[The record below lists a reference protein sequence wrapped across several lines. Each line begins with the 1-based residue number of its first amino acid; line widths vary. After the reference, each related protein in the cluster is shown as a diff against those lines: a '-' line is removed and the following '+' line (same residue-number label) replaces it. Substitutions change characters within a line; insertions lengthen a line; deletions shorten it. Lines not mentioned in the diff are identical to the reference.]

1 MGGSTVKKVAAL
13 AALMLV
19 PLMLAMPS
27 ASAAPTTAAVGDFG
41 GCLAAQQQGDLL
53 LMVDQSGSLQG
64 SDPDAA
70 RVSAAN
76 YLLEQLNTFGGS
88 AGVELNVAIAGFS
101 ENFIVHAPWTRLD
114 NGSLPALQDEVE
126 RFRTRTDGIDTDY
139 WNALD
144 GARRTLAE
152 RDGQSET
159 NRCQAVAWFSD
170 GKLDFTVRDA
180 EKPYAQGVSL
190 GSDQGVQQVV
200 AAARESICRPAGIA
214 DQLRSS
220 GIVTFAVGLAA
231 GTAQPSDF
239 DLMRSIATGGDGA
252 CGKTTSPSPG
262 DFYLAQNIDDLLF
275 AFDAFSTPGQAPIE
289 GETGVC
295 VVSVCEEAQH
305 RFVLDDSISSVTVL
319 GSADA
324 EGLIPTLVAPSGA
337 QLALD
342 REGAPGTATL
352 DGAQV
357 AYRWM
362 SPRSVSFTMTKST
375 DSAQWQGMWALVFV
389 DPDGSSPLARS
400 KTNIHISGN
409 LFPAG
414 LGMDTTAVH
423 SGEKTSAIR
432 LGIVDSDRNEIDPSD
447 LLGSAAL
454 SVSLT
459 DAGNVDHPLVDRIAK
474 ERIGDPVELDFTE
487 VPPGA
492 ATLRLTLDVTT
503 ADARSASG
511 EVIAPGTALTPQFV
525 DVPLT
530 VAPPIGYPAVP
541 PKVDFGTVEGAGQFA
556 ATIPITGPG
565 CVWFDQAAPVA
576 LDAVP
581 DGVGDVGVSA
591 GTAPSAADCLEI
603 GAGQQANL
611 PVDLSVPAAG
621 NGSLNGSIPLM
632 MSPPGEPDRALPI
645 TVAFTAELQKPL
657 NSGRFWLVFLLVL
670 LVSIAVP
677 PLVLYGIKWWTA
689 RIPAK
694 TLKAMRVAVA
704 IEGGQVLRDG
714 VEFGIRESDLSQL
727 VRGLNKPARG
737 LDVEGVE
744 LRTRIGLSPF
754 GPGHVVAQQLGL
766 VAASGAEPGV
776 DRRTGGARLPLAIHN
791 NWVVLHDPDGPANLA
806 TVLLLVGADAT
817 DDSNR
822 RLVADLVRKVPGRVA
837 DLRAAHP
844 GSTPSATPPRAP
856 SSSDPFGAPSA
867 PTFGAAP
874 SWDAAPTFGGTAP
887 SGLAAPARSSA
898 GDPFDPFRP
907 PGS

>member
-114 NGSLPALQDEVE
+114 NGSLPALQGEVE

-342 REGAPGTATL
+342 REGAPRTATL

-362 SPRSVSFTMTKST
+362 SPRSVSFTMTKSD

-409 LFPAG
+409 LFPAW

-503 ADARSASG
+503 ADARSSSG

-541 PKVDFGTVEGAGQFA
+541 SKIDFGTVEGAGQFA

-603 GAGQQANL
+603 GEGRQANL

-694 TLKAMRVAVA
+694 TLKAMRVGVT

-727 VRGLNKPARG
+727 VRGLNKPARS
-737 LDVEGVE
+737 LDVESVE

-754 GPGHVVAQQLGL
+754 GPGYVVAQQPGL
-766 VAASGAEPGV
+766 VAASGAEPPV

-791 NWVVLHDPDGPANLA
+791 NWVVLHDPAGPANLA
-806 TVLLLVGADAT
+806 TVLLLVGGDAT
-817 DDSNR
+817 EESNR
-822 RLVADLVRKVPGRVA
+822 RLVADLVRKLPGRVA
-837 DLRAAHP
+837 ELRADHP
-844 GSTPSATPPRAP
+844 GTTPTATTPSAP

-887 SGLAAPARSSA
+887 SGSAAPARSSA

>member
-1 MGGSTVKKVAAL
+1 MKKVAAL

-114 NGSLPALQDEVE
+114 NGSLPALQGEVE

-342 REGAPGTATL
+342 REGAPRTATL

-362 SPRSVSFTMTKST
+362 SPRSVSFTMTKSD

-409 LFPAG
+409 LFPAW

-503 ADARSASG
+503 ADARSSSG

-541 PKVDFGTVEGAGQFA
+541 SKIDFGTVEGAGQFA

-603 GAGQQANL
+603 GEGRQANL

-694 TLKAMRVAVA
+694 TLKAMRVGVT

-727 VRGLNKPARG
+727 VRGLNKPARS
-737 LDVEGVE
+737 LDVESVE

-754 GPGHVVAQQLGL
+754 GPGYVVAQQPGL
-766 VAASGAEPGV
+766 VAASGAEPPV

-791 NWVVLHDPDGPANLA
+791 NWVVLHDPAGPANLA
-806 TVLLLVGADAT
+806 TVLLLVGGDAT
-817 DDSNR
+817 EESNR
-822 RLVADLVRKVPGRVA
+822 RLVADLVRKLPGRVA
-837 DLRAAHP
+837 ELRADHP
-844 GSTPSATPPRAP
+844 GTTPTATTPSAP

-887 SGLAAPARSSA
+887 SGSAAPARSSA

>member
-13 AALMLV
+13 AAMMLV
-19 PLMLAMPS
+19 PLLLAIPT
-27 ASAAPTTAAVGDFG
+27 ALAAPTTAAVGDFG

-76 YLLEQLNTFGGS
+76 FLLEQLNTFGGS

-101 ENFIVHAPWTRLD
+101 DDFTVHAPWTRLD
-114 NGSLPALQDEVE
+114 KGSLPALQDEVE
-126 RFRTRTDGIDTDY
+126 KFRTRTDGIDTDY

-152 RDGQSET
+152 RDGHSEA

-252 CGKTTSPSPG
+252 CGKATSSSPG

-295 VVSVCEEAQH
+295 VASVCEEAQH

-324 EGLIPTLVAPSGA
+324 EGLIPTLIAPSGA

-342 REGAPGTATL
+342 RAGAPTTATL

-362 SPRSVSFTMTKST
+362 SPRSVSFTMTKSD
-375 DSAQWQGMWALVFV
+375 DSAQWQGMWSLVFV

-409 LFPAG
+409 LFPAW
-414 LGMDTTAVH
+414 LGMDTSAVH

-432 LGIVDSDRNEIDPSD
+432 LGIVDADRNAIDPSD

-459 DAGNVDHPLVDRIAK
+459 DAGNVEHPLVDRIAK
-474 ERIGDPVELDFTE
+474 ERIGDPVELDFSD

-503 ADARSASG
+503 ADARSAAG

-530 VAPPIGYPAVP
+530 VSPPIGYPVVP
-541 PKVDFGTVEGAGQFA
+541 ATVDFGTVEGAGQFA
-556 ATIPITGPG
+556 ASIPITGPG
-565 CVWFDQAAPVA
+565 CVWFDGAAPVA
-576 LDAVP
+576 FDSVP

-591 GTAPSAADCLEI
+591 GSAPSAANCLEI
-603 GAGQQANL
+603 GEGQQASL

-645 TVAFTAELQKPL
+645 NVAFTAELQKPL
-657 NSGRFWLVFLLVL
+657 NSGRFWLVFVLVL
-670 LVSIAVP
+670 LFSIAVP
-677 PLVLYGIKWWTA
+677 PLLLYGVKWWTA

-694 TLKAMRVAVA
+694 TLKAMRVGVT

-714 VEFGIRESDLSQL
+714 AEFGIRESDLSQL
-727 VRGLNKPARG
+727 VRGLNKPARS

-754 GPGHVVAQQLGL
+754 GPGYVVAQQSGL
-766 VAASGAEPGV
+766 VVASGAEPSV

-822 RLVADLVRKVPGRVA
+822 RLVADVVRKVPGRVA

-844 GSTPSATPPRAP
+844 GATPSAAPPSAP
-856 SSSDPFGAPSA
+856 PSSDPFGAPA

-874 SWDAAPTFGGTAP
+874 AWDAAPTFGGAAQ
-887 SGLAAPARSSA
+887 SGAGAPARSSA
-898 GDPFDPFRP
+898 ADPFDPFRP